1 MLRRVREREKGE
13 MSSILEGRGLR
24 EKEGGRGG
32 RREELAI
39 SGMTRT
45 ETKKSEETRWDKSSF
60 GSLKAASGFSFT
72 VLNSF

>member
-1 MLRRVREREKGE
+1 MLRRVRVREREREKGE

-45 ETKKSEETRWDKSSF
+45 ETKKVKRQ
-60 GSLKAASGFSFT
+60 GG
-72 VLNSF
+72 